1 MAYDRDA
8 IRRDYETLGVN
19 PKDSTPT
26 IRRRYRQLVKRWHP
40 DRFSEGSQAHGQAT
54 SRIRAI
60 NAAYAQIKDAPLRRE
75 AILPPRRSP
84 AAASAA
90 ERRRAPAPRR
100 PLPKRGGDA
109 ALAAMAGI
117 AVGLLLELLMP
128 MGREMLGHAAGW
140 MMLPVVGAALGPLCR
155 GMLGRRA

>member
-1 MAYDRDA
+1 MAYDREA

-19 PKDSTPT
+19 PRDSTPT

-40 DRFSEGSQAHGQAT
+40 DRFSEGSQAHDQAT

-75 AILPPRRSP
+75 TSLPTRQRPV
-84 AAASAA
+84 AAAAG
-90 ERRRAPAPRR
+90 ERRRTPAPPRA
-100 PLPKRGGDA
+100 LPKRGGDA
-109 ALAAMAGI
+109 ALAATAGI
-117 AVGLLLELLMP
+117 AVGLLIELLMP
-128 MGREMLGHAAGW
+128 MGREMLGQAAGW
-140 MMLPVVGAALGPLCR
+140 IMLPVVGAALGPLCR